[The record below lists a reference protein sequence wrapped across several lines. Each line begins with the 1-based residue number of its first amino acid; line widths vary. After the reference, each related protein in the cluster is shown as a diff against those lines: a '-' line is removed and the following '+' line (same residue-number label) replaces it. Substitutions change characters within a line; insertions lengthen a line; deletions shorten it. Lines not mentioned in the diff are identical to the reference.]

1 MKLRLIRTSMQEGF
15 TTGVLYAGD
24 EMLAHT
30 LEPKQRD
37 LSAGPKVWGHTAIPA
52 GTYPI
57 ELAPSRHF
65 KRKMP
70 YLINVPHFSGVM
82 IHCGN
87 TVADTRGC
95 ILVGERAEHDTLK
108 NSRVTFNKLYA
119 LLAKADEAG
128 EITTVIIH

>member
-1 MKLRLIRTSMQEGF
+1 MKLRLIRTSMQEEF

-24 EMLAHT
+24 EMMAHT

-37 LSAGPKVWGHTAIPA
+37 LSAEPKVWGRTAIPPES
-52 GTYPI
+52 YRVV
-57 ELAPSRHF
+57 LARSARF

-70 YLINVPHFSGVM
+70 YLMNVPHFSGVM

-95 ILVGERAEHDTLK
+95 ILVGERAEQGKLK
-108 NSRVTFNKLYA
+108 NSRATFGRLYT
-119 LLAKADEAG
+119 LLEKADEAG
-128 EITTVIIH
+128 ESITITIN